1 MSEVE
6 VKEAAPAESVVNS
19 VEPTTPAPEAAI
31 TEVAEKLAS
40 KPVEDLSA
48 KELADL
54 KVKIA
59 EYESKLKEVESR
71 YSESEKE
78 ASLYRSKAPL
88 LKNVEGLSE
97 EAVAALK
104 NKDVWALLDSAGI
117 EEEHLY
123 NELAKGRP
131 QLSVEEKIRKEIEK
145 IQKAEASKAEREQ
158 KAIAEKRK
166 LETMKTLSDWLDLT
180 DVTKVDPSLHD
191 AHEILRAAREE
202 KDLAVEETLI
212 SLVEQSNISYAEA
225 VKTLAE
231 VIEKKVMKYTS
242 IKALDSKIASRYKK
256 EDTPAPA
263 APVDSK
269 AKEVLKTIGDKVE
282 EASKH
287 VDTDSIIDRSSMD
300 LSDVLK
306 SIKEKEKRKASN
318 LRRL

>member
-1 MSEVE
+1 MRAEDLIAEIAPRLRSLRRQAKKMEERAVVE
-6 VKEAAPAESVVNS
+6 QELKVYQLEYFGKTFWSLKRE
-19 VEPTTPAPEAAI
+19 I
-31 TEVAEKLAS
+31 DKLA
-40 KPVEDLSA
+40 
-48 KELADL
+48 
-54 KVKIA
+54 
-59 EYESKLKEVESR
+59 
-71 YSESEKE
+71 
-78 ASLYRSKAPL
+78 KAIQTL
-88 LKNVEGLSE
+88 E
-97 EAVAALK
+97 E
-104 NKDVWALLDSAGI
+104 
-117 EEEHLY
+117 
-123 NELAKGRP
+123 
-131 QLSVEEKIRKEIEK
+131 
-145 IQKAEASKAEREQ
+145 EREQ

-166 LETMKTLSDWLDLT
+166 VETMKTLSDWLDLT

>member
-1 MSEVE
+1 MTNIIETKESAPVAEVSPVSTPE
-6 VKEAAPAESVVNS
+6 PAADP
-19 VEPTTPAPEAAI
+19 AI
-31 TEVAEKLAS
+31 TAVAEKLAD
-40 KPVEDLSA
+40 KPVEDLTA

-54 KVKIA
+54 KFKIA
-59 EYESKLKEVESR
+59 EYEAQLKEVQSK

-78 ASLYRSKAPL
+78 ASIYRSKAPL
-88 LKNVEGLSE
+88 LSEVDGLSP
-97 EAVAALK
+97 EAIKALK
-104 NKDVWALLDSAGI
+104 NKDVWSLLDSAGI
-117 EEEHLY
+117 EEEQLY

-131 QLSVEEKIRKEIEK
+131 QLSVEEKIRREIEK
-145 IQKAEASKAEREQ
+145 IQRADAEKAEREQ
-158 KAIAEKRK
+158 KAIYEKRK
-166 LETMKTLSDWLDLT
+166 VETMKTLSDWLDLT
-180 DVTKVDPSLHD
+180 DVTKVDPTLHD

-287 VDTDSIIDRSSMD
+287 VDTDSMIDRSSMD
-300 LSDVLK
+300 LESVLK